1 MTKSTAQLK
10 AAVRNYL
17 KTGDHDPAFRGW
29 PGSNFLDA
37 AQRGSAMLSDALVAE
52 VTSRTQ
58 SHGIARDLVNRD
70 VTAMARSK
78 ISPMVA
84 GLFPAAE
91 QPLVLAMLERS
102 VVFLH
107 PGNIE
112 SVLRSA
118 RWEHTAWSLANLYLV
133 SIGCERLSDEAPN
146 IVGLSE
152 ETTCYVSPAYFSSQ
166 DEFADY
172 IVHEAAHVFH
182 NCKRATVGLQE
193 TRSRDFLLNIDYRK
207 RETFAYACE
216 AYSCIV
222 ARGGTAADR
231 RAALD
236 THADGWLP
244 GDDSVDVDEYLDILQ
259 EAVAAR
265 NGWKRILQRCA
276 PRKSRPA
283 TPGDAGMNLASTRP
297 SCASTGREPGN

>member
-1 MTKSTAQLK
+1 MTKSNLQLK
-10 AAVRNYL
+10 AAVRDYL

-52 VTSRTQ
+52 VASRTQ
-58 SHGIARDLVNRD
+58 LHGIAPELVNQD
-70 VTAMARSK
+70 VTALTRSK
-78 ISPMVA
+78 VSPMVA
-84 GLFPAAE
+84 GLFPVAE
-91 QPLVLAMLERS
+91 QAMVLAMLERS

-133 SIGCERLSDEAPN
+133 SVGCERLSDEAPN

-152 ETTCYVSPAYFSSQ
+152 ETTCYVSPAYFNSQ
-166 DEFADY
+166 DGFADY
-172 IVHEAAHVFH
+172 VVHEAAHVFH
-182 NCKRATVGLQE
+182 NCKRATVGLKE
-193 TRSRDFLLNIDYRK
+193 TRRREFLLDIDYRK

-222 ARGGTAADR
+222 ARGGTATAR

-236 THADGWLP
+236 AHADGWLP
-244 GDDSVDVDEYLDILQ
+244 GDDSVDLDEYLDILQ
-259 EAVAAR
+259 EAVTAR

-276 PRKSRPA
+276 PRESRTPA
-283 TPGDAGMNLASTRP
+283 QLVPG
-297 SCASTGREPGN
+297 

>member
-1 MTKSTAQLK
+1 MTKSTSQLK
-10 AAVRNYL
+10 AAVRDYL

-29 PGSNFLDA
+29 PGLNFLDA
-37 AQRGSAMLSDALVAE
+37 AQRGSEKLCDALVAE

-58 SHGIARDLVNRD
+58 SHDMAAGLVERD
-70 VTAMARSK
+70 VSALTRSK
-78 ISPMVA
+78 VSPMVA
-84 GLFPAAE
+84 GLFPVAE
-91 QPLVLAMLERS
+91 QPMVLAMLERS
-102 VVFLH
+102 VVFLR

-118 RWEHTAWSLANLYLV
+118 TWPHTAWSLANLYLV
-133 SIGCERLSDEAPN
+133 SVGCERLSEEAPN

-152 ETTCYVSPAYFSSQ
+152 ETTCYVSPAYFTSQ
-166 DEFADY
+166 DDFADY

-182 NCKRATVGLQE
+182 NCRRGTVGLPE
-193 TRSRDFLLNIDYRK
+193 TRSRKYLLNIDYRK

-216 AYSCIV
+216 VYSCIV
-222 ARGGTAADR
+222 ARAGTAADR

-236 THADGWLP
+236 VHTDGGFS
-244 GDDSVDVDEYLDILQ
+244 GDDSIDLDEYLGILQ

-276 PRKSRPA
+276 PRESRKTTSLA
-283 TPGDAGMNLASTRP
+283 PG
-297 SCASTGREPGN
+297 

>member
-1 MTKSTAQLK
+1 MTKSTSQLK

-29 PGSNFLDA
+29 PGLNFLDA
-37 AQRGSAMLSDALVAE
+37 AQRGSAMLCNALVAE
-52 VTSRTQ
+52 VASRTQ
-58 SHGIARDLVNRD
+58 SHSIAPDLLNRD
-70 VTAMARSK
+70 VTALTRSK
-78 ISPMVA
+78 VGPMVA
-84 GLFPAAE
+84 GLFPATE
-91 QPLVLAMLERS
+91 LPLVLAMLERS

-118 RWEHTAWSLANLYLV
+118 TWPHTSWSLANLYLV
-133 SIGCERLSDEAPN
+133 SVGCERLSDEAPN

-166 DEFADY
+166 DEFADCV
-172 IVHEAAHVFH
+172 VHEAAHVFH
-182 NCKRATVGLQE
+182 NCRRGTVGLTE
-193 TRSRDFLLNIDYRK
+193 TRSRKYLLDIYYRK

-222 ARGGTAADR
+222 ARGGNAAAR
-231 RAALD
+231 RAALNA
-236 THADGWLP
+236 HADGSLP
-244 GDDSVDVDEYLDILQ
+244 SDASVDLDEYLDILQ
-259 EAVAAR
+259 EAVEAR

-276 PRKSRPA
+276 PRESRTA
-283 TPGDAGMNLASTRP
+283 TRAVSG
-297 SCASTGREPGN
+297 

>member
-1 MTKSTAQLK
+1 MTKSTLQQE
-10 AAVRNYL
+10 AAVRHYL
-17 KTGDHDPAFRGW
+17 ATGDHEPGFLGW

-37 AQRGSAMLSDALVAE
+37 AQRGSAILCDALLAE
-52 VTSRTQ
+52 VASRTRLQ
-58 SHGIARDLVNRD
+58 GIASGPVNPD
-70 VTAMARSK
+70 VTALARSK

-84 GLFPAAE
+84 GLFTVAE
-91 QPLVLAMLERS
+91 QPMVLAMLERS

-118 RWEHTAWSLANLYLV
+118 RWSHTAWSLANLYLV
-133 SIGCERLSDEAPN
+133 SVGCERLSDEAPN

-166 DEFADY
+166 NGFADY

-182 NCKRATVGLQE
+182 NCKRATVGLKE
-193 TRSRDFLLNIDYRK
+193 TRRRDFLLDIDYEK

-216 AYSCIV
+216 AYSCMV
-222 ARGGTAADR
+222 ARDGNAAGR
-231 RAALD
+231 RAALAA
-236 THADGWLP
+236 HADSSLP
-244 GDDSVDVDEYLDILQ
+244 GDDSVDLDEYLDILR
-259 EAVAAR
+259 EAVEAR

-276 PRKSRPA
+276 PRESRAAPRPI
-283 TPGDAGMNLASTRP
+283 PG
-297 SCASTGREPGN
+297 

>member
-1 MTKSTAQLK
+1 MTRTPAQLK
-10 AAVRNYL
+10 AAVRDYL

-37 AQRGSAMLSDALVAE
+37 AQRGSAMLCDALVAE
-52 VTSRTQ
+52 VASRTR
-58 SHGIARDLVNRD
+58 SLNVASDLVNRD
-70 VTAMARSK
+70 VTALTRSRVG
-78 ISPMVA
+78 PMVA

-91 QPLVLAMLERS
+91 QPPVMAMLERS

-118 RWEHTAWSLANLYLV
+118 SWLSTAWSLANLYLV
-133 SIGCERLSDEAPN
+133 SVGCERLSREAPN

-166 DEFADY
+166 DPFADY

-193 TRSRDFLLNIDYRK
+193 TRRRDCLLDIDYRK

-236 THADGWLP
+236 AHACGWLP
-244 GDDSVDVDEYLDILQ
+244 GDDSLDVDEYLDILQ
-259 EAVAAR
+259 EAVQAR

-276 PRKSRPA
+276 PREDRP
-283 TPGDAGMNLASTRP
+283 P
-297 SCASTGREPGN
+297 SLSMPR

>member
-1 MTKSTAQLK
+1 MTKSTSQLK
-10 AAVRNYL
+10 AAVRDYM

-37 AQRGSAMLSDALVAE
+37 AQRGSAMLCDALVAE

-58 SHGIARDLVNRD
+58 RHGIAPNLVSRD
-70 VTAMARSK
+70 VTALTRSK
-78 ISPMVA
+78 VTPMVA
-84 GLFPAAE
+84 GLFPVAE
-91 QPLVLAMLERS
+91 QPMVLAMLERS

-118 RWEHTAWSLANLYLV
+118 SWLSTAWSLANLYLV
-133 SIGCERLSDEAPN
+133 SVGCERLSRDAPN

-166 DEFADY
+166 DAFADY

-182 NCKRATVGLQE
+182 NCNRATVGLTE
-193 TRSRDFLLNIDYRK
+193 TRSRKYLLDIDYRK
-207 RETFAYACE
+207 RETFAYTCE

-222 ARGGTAADR
+222 SRGGTATAR

-236 THADGWLP
+236 EHTDVGLP
-244 GDDSVDVDEYLDILQ
+244 GDDSIDLDEYLDILQ
-259 EAVAAR
+259 DAVGAR

-276 PRKSRPA
+276 PGEGRTETRA
-283 TPGDAGMNLASTRP
+283 VPG
-297 SCASTGREPGN
+297 

>member
-1 MTKSTAQLK
+1 
-10 AAVRNYL
+10 
-17 KTGDHDPAFRGW
+17 
-29 PGSNFLDA
+29 
-37 AQRGSAMLSDALVAE
+37 MLCDALVAE
-52 VTSRTQ
+52 VASRTQ
-58 SHGIARDLVNRD
+58 LHDIAPDLVNRD
-70 VTAMARSK
+70 VTAMVRRK

-91 QPLVLAMLERS
+91 QPLVLAVLESS
-102 VVFLH
+102 VVFLR

-118 RWEHTAWSLANLYLV
+118 RWSHTAWSLANLNLV
-133 SIGCERLSDEAPN
+133 NVGCERLSDDAPN

-152 ETTCYVSPAYFSSQ
+152 ETTCYVSPAYFTSQ
-166 DEFADY
+166 DDFADY
-172 IVHEAAHVFH
+172 VVHEAAHVFH
-182 NCKRATVGLQE
+182 NCKRATVGLKE
-193 TRSRDFLLNIDYRK
+193 TRRREFLLDIDYRK

-236 THADGWLP
+236 AHGDGWLP
-244 GDDSVDVDEYLDILQ
+244 GDDSIDLDEYLDILQ
-259 EAVAAR
+259 EAVGAR

-276 PRKSRPA
+276 PRERRTA
-283 TPGDAGMNLASTRP
+283 TRP
-297 SCASTGREPGN
+297 VPG

>member
-1 MTKSTAQLK
+1 MTKTNAQLK
-10 AAVRNYL
+10 SAVRAYL

-29 PGSNFLDA
+29 PGLNLLDA
-37 AQRGSAMLSDALVAE
+37 AQRGSARLCDALVAE
-52 VTSRTQ
+52 VASRTQ
-58 SHGIARDLVNRD
+58 SIDIAPDLASRD
-70 VTAMARSK
+70 VAALTRSK
-78 ISPMVA
+78 IGPMVA

-91 QPLVLAMLERS
+91 QPPVMAMLERS

-118 RWEHTAWSLANLYLV
+118 SWLSTAWSLANLYLV
-133 SIGCERLSDEAPN
+133 SVGCERLSREAPN

-152 ETTCYVSPAYFSSQ
+152 ETTCYVSPAYFDSQ
-166 DEFADY
+166 DAFANY

-182 NCKRATVGLQE
+182 NCNRASVGLKE
-193 TRSRDFLLNIDYRK
+193 TRRRDKLLDIDYRK

-222 ARGGTAADR
+222 AQGGTAAHR
-231 RAALD
+231 QAALD
-236 THADGWLP
+236 AHADGWLP
-244 GDDSVDVDEYLDILQ
+244 GDASVDVDAYLSILR

-265 NGWKRILQRCA
+265 NGWKRILGRCA
-276 PRKSRPA
+276 PSRA
-283 TPGDAGMNLASTRP
+283 
-297 SCASTGREPGN
+297 

>member
-1 MTKSTAQLK
+1 MTKTPAQLK
-10 AAVRNYL
+10 AAVRDYL
-17 KTGDHDPAFRGW
+17 RTGDHDVAFRGW
-29 PGSNFLDA
+29 PGMHFLDA
-37 AQRGSAMLSDALVAE
+37 AQRGSAMLCDALVAE
-52 VTSRTQ
+52 LASRTQ
-58 SHGIARDLVNRD
+58 SLGIAPDLVNRD
-70 VTAMARSK
+70 VTALTRSK
-78 ISPMVA
+78 IGPMVN

-91 QPLVLAMLERS
+91 QPQVMAMLERS

-118 RWEHTAWSLANLYLV
+118 SRPSTAWSLANLYLV
-133 SIGCERLSDEAPN
+133 SVGCERLSREAPN

-152 ETTCYVSPAYFSSQ
+152 ETTCYVSPTYFSSQ
-166 DEFADY
+166 DPFADY

-182 NCKRATVGLQE
+182 NCNRATVGLKE
-193 TRSRDFLLNIDYRK
+193 TPRRDKLLDIDYRK

-222 ARGGTAADR
+222 AKGGTAADR
-231 RAALD
+231 GAALD
-236 THADGWLP
+236 AHAGGWLP
-244 GDDSVDVDEYLDILQ
+244 GDESINVDEYLDILQ

-276 PRKSRPA
+276 PLK
-283 TPGDAGMNLASTRP
+283 G
-297 SCASTGREPGN
+297 

>member
-1 MTKSTAQLK
+1 MTKSTSQLK
-10 AAVRNYL
+10 AAVRDYL

-29 PGSNFLDA
+29 PGLNFLDA
-37 AQRGSAMLSDALVAE
+37 AQRGSAMLCDALVAE
-52 VTSRTQ
+52 VASRTQ
-58 SHGIARDLVNRD
+58 LHGMAPDLVNRD
-70 VTAMARSK
+70 VTALARSK
-78 ISPMVA
+78 ISPMVS

-112 SVLRSA
+112 SVLRSTT
-118 RWEHTAWSLANLYLV
+118 WSHTAWSLANLYLV
-133 SIGCERLSDEAPN
+133 SVGCERLSDEAPN

-172 IVHEAAHVFH
+172 VVHEAAHVFH
-182 NCKRATVGLQE
+182 NCKRATVGLKE
-193 TRSRDFLLNIDYRK
+193 TRRREFLLDIDYRK

-236 THADGWLP
+236 VHADLGLP
-244 GDDSVDVDEYLDILQ
+244 GDDSIDLDEYLDVLQ
-259 EAVAAR
+259 DAVAAR

-276 PRKSRPA
+276 PGESRTA
-283 TPGDAGMNLASTRP
+283 TRAVPG
-297 SCASTGREPGN
+297 

>member
-10 AAVRNYL
+10 TAVRDYL
-17 KTGDHDPAFRGW
+17 KTGDHDPAFRDW
-29 PGSNFLDA
+29 PGLNFLDA
-37 AQRGSAMLSDALVAE
+37 AQRGSAMLCDALVAE
-52 VTSRTQ
+52 VASRTQ
-58 SHGIARDLVNRD
+58 LHGIAPDLVNRD
-70 VTAMARSK
+70 VIAMARTK
-78 ISPMVA
+78 ISPMVF

-133 SIGCERLSDEAPN
+133 SVGCERLSDEAPN

-152 ETTCYVSPAYFSSQ
+152 ETTCYVSPAYFTSQ

-172 IVHEAAHVFH
+172 VVHEAAHVFH
-182 NCKRATVGLQE
+182 NCRRATLGLTE
-193 TRSRDFLLNIDYRK
+193 TRNRKYLLDIDYRK

-216 AYSCIV
+216 AYSRIV

-231 RAALD
+231 RTALD
-236 THADGWLP
+236 SHADGLLP
-244 GDDSVDVDEYLDILQ
+244 GDDTLDLDEYLDILQ

-265 NGWKRILQRCA
+265 NGWKRILLRCA
-276 PRKSRPA
+276 PRQDRTA
-283 TPGDAGMNLASTRP
+283 TRP
-297 SCASTGREPGN
+297 LPG

>member
-1 MTKSTAQLK
+1 MTKSTSQLK
-10 AAVRNYL
+10 AAVRDYL

-37 AQRGSAMLSDALVAE
+37 AERGSATLCEALVAE
-52 VTSRTQ
+52 VASRTQ
-58 SHGIARDLVNRD
+58 RHGIAPDLVSRD
-70 VTAMARSK
+70 VTALARSK

-84 GLFPAAE
+84 GLFSAAE

-118 RWEHTAWSLANLYLV
+118 RWEYTAWSLANLYLV
-133 SIGCERLSDEAPN
+133 SVGCERLSDEAPN

-152 ETTCYVSPAYFSSQ
+152 ETTCYVSPAYFTNQ

-172 IVHEAAHVFH
+172 VVHEAAHVFH
-182 NCKRATVGLQE
+182 NCKRATVGLKE
-193 TRSRDFLLNIDYRK
+193 TRRREFLLDIDYRK

-231 RAALD
+231 RAALGA
-236 THADGWLP
+236 HADGSLP
-244 GDDSVDVDEYLDILQ
+244 GDDSIDLDEYLDILQ
-259 EAVAAR
+259 EAVEAR
-265 NGWKRILQRCA
+265 NGWKRMLQRCA
-276 PRKSRPA
+276 PRQNRTA
-283 TPGDAGMNLASTRP
+283 TRLSQG
-297 SCASTGREPGN
+297 